1 MSILRSP
8 EFWWK
13 VVIDFVL
20 IAVVGGLLATWAKHK
35 LDVALER
42 MRPLTAEET
51 LRRENYLNSK
61 SQAYYEAITLV
72 SRWLAA
78 TPWSGPDVPRDRSL
92 EGNRPSEAEINTGR
106 AKLTMFVDSP
116 EVLATF
122 DTLFGP
128 ASAPL
133 LGKFVEMARK
143 DMGYASIPVPAD
155 SYHYIF
161 KRTPRAERRQ

>member
-1 MSILRSP
+1 MSILRRP
-8 EFWWK
+8 EFWT
-13 VVIDFVL
+13 VIANFLL
-20 IAVVGGLLATWAKHK
+20 IVCAGGWFSAQVKHK

-106 AKLTMFVDSP
+106 AKLAMFVDNP

-143 DMGYASIPVPAD
+143 DMGYTSIPVPAD

-161 KRTPRAERRQ
+161 KRTPGAERR